1 MTSPRHTELADNV
14 RSVLDRL
21 KGRIR
26 WYVWLEGLSW
36 MVVCLGAVYW
46 LGLALDYLPVLAGST
61 EMPRAARATI
71 LLMTLAA
78 VAFIAYRWILRRAFV
93 RFTNRNMA
101 TLIERKFPEF
111 GDSLLTTVEFAEAA
125 PEDRP
130 AMLDRTREDAIAK
143 IQQIDVNQVF
153 DLRPLMRAILLAGV
167 LGLSIVVFGAANLD
181 AFRHWTSRLLLLTDQ
196 EWPRK
201 AAIELLDFSQSL
213 RKVAEGTDV
222 TLRVR
227 ADADRT
233 IPRLCTIYFRT
244 ENGERGRVNMSK
256 DGEPVDGF
264 QYYRFSGTPFQGML
278 ESVAFDVVGYDHRL
292 NDFQIEVVP
301 SPSIVDI
308 QLRAEFP
315 EYTGRLPRTDPW
327 SLGTRVPIGSRI
339 RLVGKCNKPLSQVL
353 IAPQM
358 VDGADEEAI
367 VEPILLQPDKA
378 DATSFTAE
386 IDSLEESLNWAVTLT
401 DQDGITSEQPFR
413 LVIGAVAD
421 SPPNLDITL
430 KGIGTAITPQVRL
443 PIQGK
448 VEDDYGI
455 KSAWFNVA
463 VQDKP
468 DVLRHPFAVPGTGQI
483 DTELDVRKQS
493 QADSQFL
500 LNPGEMVE
508 LTIQAEDGFNLQDA
522 NQGNIGISEAFPLEV
537 VEPDALLALLEAKEL
552 GLRRRFEQVI
562 AEMTETRDSLARV
575 KQEASNSV
583 DSSANSS
590 DESDDASSEDSAANQ
605 DQDRLDSLRLLRV
618 QRARLQGDKSMQEVL
633 GVAVSFE
640 NIREELINNRI
651 DTEERKIRLQDQ
663 IAAPLRQIAEQQFPA
678 WDDYLATLETLV
690 QGKQAAADE
699 AEQAVRLTDE
709 LILAMEEILS
719 RMEELES
726 YNELVALVRSILEE
740 QTELLEETQEERKRQ
755 VQSLFD

>member
-1 MTSPRHTELADNV
+1 MTSPRHIELADNV
-14 RSVLDRL
+14 RSILDRL

-36 MVVCLGAVYW
+36 MVVCLGTVYW

-61 EMPRAARATI
+61 EMPRTARAAI
-71 LLMTLAA
+71 LLMTLAGL
-78 VAFIAYRWILRRAFV
+78 AFIAYRWILRRAFV
-93 RFTNRNMA
+93 RFTYRNMA
-101 TLIERKFPEF
+101 TLIERKFPDF

-125 PEDRP
+125 PKDRP

-143 IQQIDVNQVF
+143 IQKIDVNHVF
-153 DLRPLMRAILLAGV
+153 DWRPLVRAMLLAGA

-181 AFRHWTSRLLLLTDQ
+181 AFRHWTSRLLLLSDQ
-196 EWPRK
+196 DWPRK
-201 AAIELLDFSQSL
+201 AAIELLDFPQSL
-213 RKVAEGTDV
+213 RKVAEGTDI

-227 ADADRT
+227 ADAKRT
-233 IPRLCTIYFRT
+233 IPRLCTIHFRT

-256 DGEPVDGF
+256 DGEPVDGY

-292 NDFQIEVVP
+292 NHFQIEVVP

-308 QLRAEFP
+308 QLRTEFP

-327 SLGTRVPIGSRI
+327 SLGTRLPIGSRI
-339 RLVGKCNKPLSQVL
+339 KLVGKCNKPLSQIR
-353 IAPQM
+353 IAPQL
-358 VDGADEEAI
+358 VDDVDENGAVKPMTLE
-367 VEPILLQPDKA
+367 PDKA
-378 DATSFTAE
+378 DATLFTAE
-386 IDSLEESLNWAVTLT
+386 IDSLGESLNWAITLT

-421 SPPNLDITL
+421 SPPNLDMTL

-448 VEDDYGI
+448 IADDYGI
-455 KSAWFNVA
+455 KSAWFNLA
-463 VQDKP
+463 IQDKP
-468 DVLRHPFAVPGTGQI
+468 NVVKHSFPVPGTGEI
-483 DTELDVRKQS
+483 DAELDVRKQS

-552 GLRRRFEQVI
+552 GLRRRFEQII

-575 KQEASNSV
+575 KPEATNHASNV
-583 DSSANSS
+583 TA
-590 DESDDASSEDSAANQ
+590 DEADDTATEDSASNQ
-605 DQDRLDSLRLLRV
+605 DQDRLDSLRLL
-618 QRARLQGDKSMQEVL
+618 
-633 GVAVSFE
+633 
-640 NIREELINNRI
+640 
-651 DTEERKIRLQDQ
+651 
-663 IAAPLRQIAEQQFPA
+663 
-678 WDDYLATLETLV
+678 
-690 QGKQAAADE
+690 
-699 AEQAVRLTDE
+699 
-709 LILAMEEILS
+709 
-719 RMEELES
+719 
-726 YNELVALVRSILEE
+726 
-740 QTELLEETQEERKRQ
+740 
-755 VQSLFD
+755 